1 MQSQNPLPKNLEVN
15 LDQFVGTFKNAFEP
29 EYCERAI
36 KYFERMDEMGFGY
49 SRVQLEN
56 APSHLKDTVS
66 FNTSRGVANGV
77 AEQQITGVPDIQDY
91 FLDRAWSCFNIY
103 AEKFSSLKTQNPL
116 AMFELKIQKTD
127 VGGGYHV
134 WHLEQEGKAN
144 CNRILNVQLFLNT
157 VEEGGSTEFLYMNR
171 LIPAVQGTLLIY
183 PGNYTHLH
191 RGNPPRSGCK
201 YLINSWLE
209 Y

>member
-1 MQSQNPLPKNLEVN
+1 MYKRQ
-15 LDQFVGTFKNAFEP
+15 
-29 EYCERAI
+29 
-36 KYFERMDEMGFGY
+36 
-49 SRVQLEN
+49 
-56 APSHLKDTVS
+56 
-66 FNTSRGVANGV
+66 
-77 AEQQITGVPDIQDY
+77 
-91 FLDRAWSCFNIY
+91 NIY

-116 AMFELKIQKTD
+116 GMFELKIQKTE

-134 WHLEQEGKAN
+134 WHWEQEGKSN
-144 CNRILNVQLFLNT
+144 CNRILNVQLFLNS
-157 VEEGGSTEFLYMNR
+157 VEDGGSTEFLYMNR
-171 LIPAVQGTLLIY
+171 LVPAVEGTLLIY